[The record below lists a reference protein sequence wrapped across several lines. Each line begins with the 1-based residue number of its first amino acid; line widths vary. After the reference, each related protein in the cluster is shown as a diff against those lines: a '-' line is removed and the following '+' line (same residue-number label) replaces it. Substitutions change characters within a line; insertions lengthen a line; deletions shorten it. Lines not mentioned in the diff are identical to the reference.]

1 MPNYML
7 FLHSDST
14 RPRPAS
20 PDEIMKITK
29 AYMAWADR
37 MRSEG
42 RLKGG
47 EKLTFESPLPM
58 DMQELLTNLELL

>member
-7 FLHSDST
+7 LLHQNSS

-20 PDEIMKITK
+20 PDDIMKITK

-37 MRSEG
+37 MRGEG

-47 EKLTFESPLPM
+47 EKLTLSLIHI
-58 DMQELLTNLELL
+58 